1 MIRLTA
7 LVIFLL
13 FIWIYAF
20 RDWFVSL
27 CAMILM
33 TVLLQ
38 NDDMPRTLLGIQGLN
53 PWNVSLLIITIA
65 WAIQRI
71 SSKQPP
77 WRAPPFAIAVVIA
90 YLAVLFVAYV
100 RLIADAGSL
109 PAGKGDFL
117 GLTTEMFINPMKFF
131 WAAVL
136 LTDGCTSRPRFKMAI
151 ATVIGV
157 GVLYALFVLKN
168 IPVSYLSGGPFM
180 SVRHR
185 IDKEI
190 GLHANDM
197 AKVLV
202 LTFWGLFATYRCWP
216 RWEYKATAVGCMLV
230 VLLGVGLCFS
240 RAGYIAWV
248 GVGFLLACF
257 RWRKLLILG
266 PVALVVICATMP
278 SVRGRLLMDLV
289 GQGGEVDLNVAT
301 AGRTGHLWPPVIEQI
316 GKSPVVGY
324 GRLAMFRTPAYDKI
338 LETEGVVPT
347 SPHNGYLEVMLE
359 TGLIGMVVT
368 LAVFLGSGLLGFLLM
383 RMRHDTLFL
392 AAGGLGFVHA
402 TGCLITALSGAMLFP
417 DQGMLVTMC
426 AFGITLRAWSMRYQL
441 MYRSRSAVPAG
452 YTVPYYGVSPP

>member
-7 LVIFLL
+7 LAIFLL

-38 NDDMPRTLLGIQGLN
+38 NDDMPRRLLGIQGLN
-53 PWNVSLLIITIA
+53 PWNVSLLVITIA
-65 WAIQRI
+65 WAARRI

-77 WRAPPFAIAVVIA
+77 WRVPPFAIAVIIA

-100 RLIADAGSL
+100 RLVADAGSL
-109 PAGKGDFL
+109 PAGKGDYL
-117 GLTTEMFINPMKFF
+117 GLTTDMFINPMKFF
-131 WAAVL
+131 WAAFL
-136 LTDGCTSRPRFKMAI
+136 LTDGCTSRARFKMAI

-180 SVRHR
+180 SVRDR

-240 RAGYIAWV
+240 RAGYITWV

-266 PVALVVICATMP
+266 PVALIVICSIMP
-278 SVRGRLLMDLV
+278 SVRERLLMDLV
-289 GQGGEVDLNVAT
+289 GQHGEVDLDAAT
-301 AGRTGHLWPPVIEQI
+301 AGRTENLWPPVIEQI
-316 GKSPVVGY
+316 GQSPVIGY
-324 GRLAMFRTPAYDKI
+324 GRLAMFRTPVFDKVM
-338 LETEGVVPT
+338 ETEGVVPT

-359 TGLIGMVVT
+359 TGAVGMAIT

-383 RMRHDTLFL
+383 RMRHDALLL
-392 AAGGLGFVHA
+392 AAGALGFIHA

-426 AFGITLRAWSMRYQL
+426 AFGITLRAWSMRHQL
-441 MYRSRSAVPAG
+441 VCRSPSPALNG
-452 YTVPYYGVSPP
+452 YNIPCYGVRAP